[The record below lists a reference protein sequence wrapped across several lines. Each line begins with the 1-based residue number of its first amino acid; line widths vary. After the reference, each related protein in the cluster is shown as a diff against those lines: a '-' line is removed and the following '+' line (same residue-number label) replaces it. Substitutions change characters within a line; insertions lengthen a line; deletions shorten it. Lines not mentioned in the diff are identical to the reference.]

1 MRRVADYLFSVF
13 GQEQL
18 LAANCGTGTSYTMK
32 YVYENEDPSQ
42 CLKMLKEKL
51 DIR

>member
-1 MRRVADYLFSVF
+1 
-13 GQEQL
+13 
-18 LAANCGTGTSYTMK
+18 MK

-51 DIR
+51 DIREHEPTCLIFPYHHIKEQFNDKNISLFFIN